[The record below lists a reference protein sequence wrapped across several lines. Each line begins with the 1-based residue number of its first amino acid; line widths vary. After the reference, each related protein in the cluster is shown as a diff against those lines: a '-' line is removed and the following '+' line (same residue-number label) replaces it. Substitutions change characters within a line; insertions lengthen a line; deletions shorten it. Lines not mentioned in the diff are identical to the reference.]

1 VLIILINTIVF
12 DADGTLYDET
22 HAKIKA
28 ELLTAEFISNKSN
41 VSLELIYNT
50 FREVKDQITSDFIG
64 MPDRNDRK
72 KWYEETLQR
81 IGVISI
87 TKEEASEYYWQII
100 YHNIKPYFDLMYV
113 IPKLAKNYKLFIL
126 TDELLE
132 IQRKK
137 LDRLGLKNFFVKVI
151 SSDQIG
157 ETKPSQKLFNY
168 ALNMVGEL
176 PSDVI
181 IVGDNPSKDI
191 RGGNSIGMH
200 TAWLKRGKYFY
211 YSQNNDEKPDIIF
224 NNYIQLDNK
233 IKSLEALTK

>member
-1 VLIILINTIVF
+1 M
-12 DADGTLYDET
+12 YY
-22 HAKIKA
+22 
-28 ELLTAEFISNKSN
+28 KSN
-41 VSLELIYNT
+41 VNLEIIYNT
-50 FREVKDQITSDFIG
+50 FREVKAQITSDFKG
-64 MPDRNDRK
+64 MPERNDRK

-81 IGVISI
+81 IGVINI

-100 YHNIKPYFDLMYV
+100 YDNIEPYFDLMYV
-113 IPKLAKNYKLFIL
+113 MPKLAKKYKLFIL

-137 LDRLGLKNFFVKVI
+137 INRLGLEDLFVKVI
-151 SSDQIG
+151 SSEQIG

-168 ALNMVGEL
+168 ALNIIGEL

-181 IVGDNPSKDI
+181 IVGDNPSVDI
-191 RGGNSIGMH
+191 KGGNIIGMH

-211 YSQNNDEKPDIIF
+211 YSQNNYEKPDIIF

-233 IKSLEALTK
+233 IKSLEASTK